1 MRIEGRRTFA
11 VDSKTLWYLLHDPY
25 TLRKALPDCVSLEV
39 AAPDE
44 YRFVLDTRIGPDA
57 QRLTGALRFNTLE
70 PQRSFEFEAESD
82 NPSGTL
88 SARGRARLEP
98 EGDDL
103 TTLVY
108 QADIEPGREFAQ
120 MSPRLLQTTMNA
132 IGRRSLEA
140 LEERV
145 ARRSPGY
152 VAVTP
157 QTGAPQTAGD
167 AARRPTLA
175 GRLAPYYRLL
185 AAGSVLLALLLIVRV
200 LVGRR
205 SRSAIH
211 QALEIAKGASAG
223 GPPSSRSDAPS
234 RSRA

>member
-39 AAPDE
+39 VAPDE

-145 ARRSPGY
+145 ARRAPGY
-152 VAVTP
+152 AASDVP
-157 QTGAPQTAGD
+157 QTGD

-185 AAGSVLLALLLIVRV
+185 AAGSVLLALLLIVRG

-205 SRSAIH
+205 SRAAIH
-211 QALEIAKGASAG
+211 QALEIAEGASAG

>member
-152 VAVTP
+152 AAGDVP
-157 QTGAPQTAGD
+157 QTGD

-205 SRSAIH
+205 SRAAIH
-211 QALEIAKGASAG
+211 QALEIAEGASAG